1 MSIIPILVMLVVVGV
16 LLWAVSLIPMDATI
30 HLILRAVVVIAVILW
45 LLQQFGVLRYLHL
58 R

>member
-1 MSIIPILVMLVVVGV
+1 MLIIPILIMLVVVGV

-30 HLILRAVVVIAVILW
+30 HLILRAVVVIAVIVW